1 MLRGLETWLLH
12 RGRAGR
18 LENTPNHVE
27 AISSSAQSATYN
39 ICLLFFSDS
48 ARVSSTSNSV
58 PILDETIETNNNR
71 IASADQF
78 LKLGQSYQVDGRNEE
93 AIKFYKKALETDD
106 GDIKAKAC
114 QHLVCLYLTLASVC
128 SKDCDYDKAIKWYQK
143 ALEISETEPTHHILY
158 EKALTGLG
166 IAMFYVGDTETAIES
181 IKKAQKKI
189 ETGNY
194 DLPYFPFV

>member
-1 MLRGLETWLLH
+1 MQH
-12 RGRAGR
+12 IIYA
-18 LENTPNHVE
+18 
-27 AISSSAQSATYN
+27 YY
-39 ICLLFFSDS
+39 FFHNSDS
-48 ARVSSTSNSV
+48 DS
-58 PILDETIETNNNR
+58 ILDETIKTNNNR

-78 LKLGQSYQVDGRNEE
+78 LTVGQSYQVDGRNEE
-93 AIKFYKKALETDD
+93 AIKLYETAVHIALETDD

-114 QHLVCLYLTLASVC
+114 QHLASVY
-128 SKDCDYDKAIKWYQK
+128 SKDCDYDKAIEWYQK
-143 ALEISETEPTHHILY
+143 ALEISETEPTHYIWY

-194 DLPYFPFV
+194 DLSYFPFV